1 MVKDSHPY
9 HYSKKKVTLDR
20 IVDFGVPMVLF
31 LLFFF
36 FYNQAQFTPKEM
48 VKNTGLLSISLLAIT
63 LAVGPFS
70 KLIPPLEFL
79 KAYRKVWGILSFV
92 AAFTHISLIFIFFF
106 HFDLTRFIDFGN
118 PRYPNILTG
127 LIALGILS
135 LVTLTSNQK
144 ALNLM
149 HPKMWKAVQTTSYLA
164 LVFAMLHFYL
174 LSLEDGIFVMKNLLV
189 QFTFWFSAL
198 VLTLRILVLLIF
210 RG

>member
-1 MVKDSHPY
+1 MSQNHPY
-9 HYSKKKVTLDR
+9 HYSKNKKLLDR
-20 IVDFGVPMVLF
+20 LLDFGVPVALF
-31 LLFFF
+31 LLLFF
-36 FYNQAQFTPKEM
+36 FYNQAQFTPREM

-63 LAVGPFS
+63 LAVGPLS
-70 KLIPPLEFL
+70 RLIPILEFL
-79 KAYRKVWGILSFV
+79 KTYRKVWGILSFV
-92 AAFTHISLIFIFFF
+92 AALTHMSLIFIFYFQYNF
-106 HFDLTRFIDFGN
+106 GRFVDFGN
-118 PRYPNILTG
+118 PRYPNVLTG
-127 LIALGILS
+127 LIALGILL

-198 VLTLRILVLLIF
+198 VLTLRILVLLI
-210 RG
+210 